1 MKNFKLV
8 INKKKL
14 PIVIT
19 MITLVIAIVCS
30 HYWLHSSI
38 TNPLSEDAIVNA
50 DLVDISSSVPGR
62 ISHIYVTDNSKVK
75 RGDLLFT
82 IEKTPYLIRLSQT
95 KAALAMAEAALN
107 TKLKNITAEQLNSDI
122 TDKQILR
129 AKTNLQLASQ
139 TLDRLEPLLAQGYV
153 TKQQIDDAK
162 TAKHDAEIS
171 YQQAINQ
178 ASAAKALINDTEAEK
193 AFVELNR
200 NDVAF
205 AQWELENT
213 DIKAPN
219 DGFVTGLNT
228 SAGKFVISGQPLF
241 TLVNSENWFVSAY
254 FRETEL
260 KNIKLNSCV
269 KVYVMADKN
278 KLLEGHVSSIGWG
291 VISTELLSIPSQLP
305 YLPKS
310 LNWVHV
316 EQRFPVRIHL
326 VNPPEELMRVGAS
339 AITII
344 QNDVCSSL

>member
-1 MKNFKLV
+1 MKKFKHV
-8 INKKKL
+8 MNNKRL
-14 PIVIT
+14 PIIVTVIT
-19 MITLVIAIVCS
+19 LIIAIVCA
-30 HYWLHSSI
+30 HYWLRSSI

-50 DLVDISSSVPGR
+50 DLVNISSSVPGR
-62 ISHIYVTDNSKVK
+62 ITHIYVTDNSKVK

-82 IEKTPYLIRLSQT
+82 IEKTPYQIRLAQT
-95 KAALAMAEAALN
+95 KVALAIAESALN

-122 TDKQILR
+122 TDQQILR
-129 AKTNLQLASQ
+129 AKTNLDLATE
-139 TLDRLEPLLAQGYV
+139 TLKRLEPLQTQGYV
-153 TKQQIDDAK
+153 TKQQIDDAR

-171 YQQAINQ
+171 YQQAISQ
-178 ASAAKALINDTEAEK
+178 ANAAKALINDADAEI
-193 AFVELNR
+193 AFVELKR

-205 AQWELENT
+205 AQWELDNT
-213 DIKAPN
+213 DITAPN

-228 SAGKFVISGQPLF
+228 SAGKFVISGQSIF

-254 FRETEL
+254 FRETTL

-269 KVYVMADKN
+269 KVYVMADKS
-278 KLLEGHVSSIGWG
+278 KLIKGYVNSIGWG

-316 EQRFPVRIHL
+316 EQRFPVRISL

-344 QNDVCSSL
+344 QHDDCSSN